1 MYTINFTLQ
10 TSQEK
15 NTFFP
20 YEGIGQDKQGNRESP
35 KNLASVSFSWNKYNR
50 R

>member
-1 MYTINFTLQ
+1 MYTINLTLQ

-20 YEGIGQDKQGNRESP
+20 YEGFGQDKQG
-35 KNLASVSFSWNKYNR
+35 
-50 R
+50 